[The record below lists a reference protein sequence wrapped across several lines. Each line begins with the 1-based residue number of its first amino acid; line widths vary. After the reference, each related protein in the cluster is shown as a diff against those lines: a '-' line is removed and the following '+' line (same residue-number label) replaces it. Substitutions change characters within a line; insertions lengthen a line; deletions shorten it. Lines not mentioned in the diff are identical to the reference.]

1 MRLSWDP
8 MAARDV
14 RLESA
19 AVWFQAST
27 AWARPTSAACSASSG
42 STVRVA
48 GPGPGPASSAAAR
61 TRGRSPRPGPVQG
74 LPQVL
79 ICRGVLDP
87 VVTVRTSL
95 GVVTGRSGASVPA
108 GAGRLFAVVIRHIA
122 TGDGGDLWAGAG
134 PLPRRGDRGG
144 PVGAGEP
151 AAGESGAVLHLVRGA
166 VESMAHH
173 QGAVEPGGQTD
184 VVHAADDGVCGCS

>member
-1 MRLSWDP
+1 MCAWNPLPSGYR
-8 MAARDV
+8 
-14 RLESA
+14 
-19 AVWFQAST
+19 QAST
-27 AWARPTSAACSASSG
+27 AWARPTSAAWSASSG

-61 TRGRSPRPGPVQG
+61 TRGAVRPGPVQG

-108 GAGRLFAVVIRHIA
+108 GAGRLFAVGIGICDWRRRRSVGRGRVA
-122 TGDGGDLWAGAG
+122 APAAGTAVGLAPGSRPGGGRGAPAG
-134 PLPRRGDRGG
+134 
-144 PVGAGEP
+144 
-151 AAGESGAVLHLVRGA
+151 AGESGAVLHLVRGA

>member
-19 AVWFQAST
+19 AVMFQAST

-87 VVTVRTSL
+87 VVKS
-95 GVVTGRSGASVPA
+95 GRVWGS
-108 GAGRLFAVVIRHIA
+108 
-122 TGDGGDLWAGAG
+122 
-134 PLPRRGDRGG
+134 
-144 PVGAGEP
+144 
-151 AAGESGAVLHLVRGA
+151 
-166 VESMAHH
+166 
-173 QGAVEPGGQTD
+173 
-184 VVHAADDGVCGCS
+184 

>member
-1 MRLSWDP
+1 M
-8 MAARDV
+8 
-14 RLESA
+14 
-19 AVWFQAST
+19 
-27 AWARPTSAACSASSG
+27 
-42 STVRVA
+42 
-48 GPGPGPASSAAAR
+48 
-61 TRGRSPRPGPVQG
+61 
-74 LPQVL
+74 L

-108 GAGRLFAVVIRHIA
+108 GAGRLFAVVIRHMRLETAAIC
-122 TGDGGDLWAGAG
+122 GQG
-134 PLPRRGDRGG
+134 PGRCPSRGDRGG